1 MNVVATGGQGSLARS
16 ISVLVTVGKGE
27 VINQRF
33 GRVSRRVHICCEG
46 M

>member
-1 MNVVATGGQGSLARS
+1 MNVVATGGQGSL
-16 ISVLVTVGKGE
+16 GKPDVCPCLDWKGW
-27 VINQRF
+27 VQSAI

>member
-16 ISVLVTVGKGE
+16 ISVLVSIGKGE
-27 VINQRF
+27 VQSAI